1 MRSHADPVLT
11 SLFAFTRC
19 ARPRVSRIAAAGC
32 LGALVLMPAALRAQ
46 PARQARVTVRV
57 ADESNA
63 VLPHA
68 NVVVLRTDGVA
79 ANGVPDAPGQ
89 FLFVGL
95 APGDYLVSATH
106 PGFAPIARRLGWSGA
121 GDVRLDL
128 RLALASLH
136 DSAEATAPALGDT
149 SLKIPLSAHDTPR
162 SVTILGGA
170 RLREQNFRNVNDA
183 LAYVPGVSVNSY
195 RTGGYHFYARG
206 YRMLPNDTRVDGMAG
221 VNTGGGFGAT
231 LFGVE
236 EAVFLRGPAGLLY
249 GSAASPGGLI
259 NLVTKK
265 PQDLRF
271 AQFDARASTYAGR
284 GIGIGDRPGGS
295 FDIDAT
301 GSLGGARVL
310 YRALT
315 SLDESEY
322 FTRGVRD
329 RQRHAQGAL
338 TVRLD
343 RGGRT
348 LLTPIVRW
356 SRQHRAAGGGI
367 VVSPSTSLLTND
379 GVSGPIHRGDLS
391 SLDVNLS
398 SGGRVDDTVMAG
410 GDLRVQRLGGFSFTG
425 AYRVIGLES
434 TIDQF
439 TPQVSTARQR
449 DLLRGQGLIERVEG
463 RSAATRRFHSVDL
476 TASQELWQA
485 TTWKSLMQAGVHG
498 RREHA
503 RSAALGGAAPLAHSP
518 IDITSG
524 QAASPLV
531 ASEARLIWADWSDAS
546 YANAFVQNQTSLFS
560 GRVVTTLGLGAG
572 RNEPAPGD
580 VRASGAMPNAAIV
593 LNLSPQWAVYASY
606 ATSFNPV
613 DPDAEDAAGRRGTF
627 NASRGTNLEVGLKAD
642 AADRRYSVAA
652 SVFHNDIGNALVQ
665 SGASDLNPNG
675 NRYFVAV
682 GTRRSRGV
690 EVSVEAR
697 PRSAVRVQASAS
709 LLDAIYTGEAPASA
723 ASTAAIPG
731 SRAEKS
737 PRLAASAWTFV
748 TPAPGRLERLGLGAG
763 VVYQGARLGGNGA
776 RTPAAPD
783 PLELPAFTRVDLTAS
798 WRFSRRVDATLH
810 VENAFDALV
819 FVNGTVGS
827 SIEIASPRALML
839 RLSAR
844 LFR

>member
-1 MRSHADPVLT
+1 MRSHADPDLP
-11 SLFAFTRC
+11 SPSFFLR
-19 ARPRVSRIAAAGC
+19 ARPCVRRLAAAGC
-32 LGALVLMPAALRAQ
+32 LGALVLAPVALRAQ
-46 PARQARVTVRV
+46 PARQARLTVRV

-68 NVVVLRTDGVA
+68 HVEVQGANGAATTGVA
-79 ANGVPDAPGQ
+79 AAPGE

-95 APGDYLVSATH
+95 APGAYLVNATH
-106 PGFAPIARRLGWSGA
+106 AGFAPIDRRVGVSGA
-121 GDVRLDL
+121 DDVRLDL
-128 RLALASLH
+128 RLALAVMH
-136 DSAEATAPALGDT
+136 DSAEATARTLDDT
-149 SLKIPLSAHDTPR
+149 SLKMPLTAHETPR
-162 SVTILGGA
+162 SLTILDSA
-170 RLREQNFRNVNDA
+170 RMREQNFRNVNDA
-183 LAYVPGVSVNSY
+183 LVYVPGVSVNSY

-221 VNTGGGFGAT
+221 VNTGGGFGAS

-236 EAVFLRGPAGLLY
+236 EAVFLRGPAGLAY
-249 GSAASPGGLI
+249 GSAASPGGMI

-271 AQFDARASTYAGR
+271 AQFDARAATYAGR
-284 GIGIGDRPGGS
+284 GVDVAERVGGS

-301 GSLGGARVL
+301 GSVGAARVL
-310 YRALT
+310 YRALA
-315 SLDESEY
+315 SIDESEY

-329 RQRHAQGAL
+329 RQRHGQGAL
-338 TVRLD
+338 TFRLD

-356 SRQHRAAGGGI
+356 SRQRRAAGGGI

-379 GVSGPIHRGDLS
+379 GVSGPIRRDDLS

-398 SGGRVDDTVMAG
+398 SGGRVDETVMAG

-425 AYRVIGLES
+425 AYRVIGLET

-449 DLLRGQGLIERVEG
+449 ELLRGQGLIERVEA

-485 TTWKSLMQAGVHG
+485 PTWKSLLQAGMHG

-503 RSAALGGAAPLAHSP
+503 RSATLGGVAPTAHSP
-518 IDITSG
+518 LDITTG
-524 QAASPLV
+524 QAVSPLV
-531 ASEARLIWADWSDAS
+531 ASEAGLAWAGWSDAS
-546 YANAFVQNQTSLFS
+546 YANAFVQNQTSLFG
-560 GRVVTTLGLGAG
+560 GRVVTTLGLGVG
-572 RNEPAPGD
+572 RNEPVPGD
-580 VRASGAMPNAAIV
+580 VRTSGAMPNAAIV
-593 LNLSPQWAVYASY
+593 FNLSPQWAVYASY

-627 NASRGTNLEVGLKAD
+627 NATRGTNLEAGVKLD
-642 AADRRYSVAA
+642 TDRRYTIAA
-652 SVFHNDIGNALVQ
+652 SVFHTDIGNALVQ

-682 GTRRSRGV
+682 GARRSRGV

-723 ASTAAIPG
+723 APTVAIPG
-731 SRAEKS
+731 SRAEKA
-737 PRLAASAWTFV
+737 PRVAASAWTFV
-748 TPAPGRLERLGLGAG
+748 QPAAGRFERLGLGAG

-776 RTPAAPD
+776 RTPSAPD
-783 PLELPAFTRVDLTAS
+783 PLELPAFARVDLTAT

-819 FVNGTVGS
+819 FVNATVGS

-839 RLSAR
+839 RVSAR